1 MEGGS
6 SWLAR
11 LLPWAW
17 PVLLTVLITAP
28 LLAPGYVVGYDM
40 VFVPDLTLRLDL
52 FGVTT
57 ALPRAV
63 PSDVLVA
70 VLDEVAGGQA
80 LNKVVLI
87 AIPLLSGVGM
97 TALWRELRL
106 GGPLAGAVATTLY
119 VWNPFVAERF
129 HLGAWALLLG
139 YAALPWLVRAALR
152 VRRGE
157 GWPGFLLASAACAL
171 TASGGITGL
180 LVAATILAWPGREHL
195 GVHGSGEGLSAPGAE
210 GGLSVFAQSVVGGRG
225 VRWLPRVMLVG
236 AVVLNAPWLVAGL
249 ARAAAAVSDPA
260 AVPAFAA
267 RDEGYGGTLL
277 TLLTLGGV
285 WNADVVPGSRGQL
298 VPVVLGFL
306 LLVAAVVGVVLWW
319 RRDHVVRPLVVAA
332 VVGLVLGM
340 AGVVAPGAL
349 EWAVREIPGAGLF
362 RDGQRYLGPLV
373 LLESVGLGVAVA
385 AVLRVVPMKW
395 VVGATA
401 ALLPIAALPSLA
413 GGDGLKPAQYPAD
426 WAQARRILATDGQP
440 GAFIPWPFESYRAP
454 LWNSRRPVLDPMPR
468 YFTKPSIVPDELIV
482 DGHRLA
488 GEDPRATAVAT
499 TLRESVRTGA
509 DPSAVLQ
516 QQGVRW
522 LIVDREAGGPSPRDF
537 TPQLTEV
544 FNGPTVIIYSLPTT
558 PTEQHVRPWSVALV
572 LTAWTLATAVLAAA
586 AVGAITRLKRVRSS
600 L

>member
-6 SWLAR
+6 SRLAW

-57 ALPRAV
+57 AMPRAV

-70 VLDEVAGGQA
+70 VLDEVAGGQL

-87 AIPLLSGVGM
+87 AIPLLSGLGL

-180 LVAATILAWPGREHL
+180 VIGAAVLLWPRPETEGGRER
-195 GVHGSGEGLSAPGAE
+195 E
-210 GGLSVFAQSVVGGRG
+210 R
-225 VRWLPRVMLVG
+225 LPRLVLLG
-236 AVVLNAPWLVAGL
+236 AVVLNAPWVVAGL
-249 ARAAAAVSDPA
+249 ARTALATSDPA

-267 RDEGYGGTLL
+267 RDEGYGGTLP

-306 LLVAAVVGVVLWW
+306 VLIAAIAGIVIWW
-319 RRDHVVRPLVVAA
+319 RRDRLVPALVVAA
-332 VVGLVLGM
+332 ALAVVLGM
-340 AGVVAPGAL
+340 AGVVAPDAL
-349 EWAVREIPGAGLF
+349 EWAVREVPGAGLF

-373 LLESVGLGVAVA
+373 LLESVGFGVALA
-385 AVLRVVPMKW
+385 AVLRVAPMKRL
-395 VVGATA
+395 VGATA
-401 ALLPIAALPSLA
+401 ALIPIAALPSLA
-413 GGDGLKPAQYPAD
+413 GGDGLKVAEYPAD
-426 WAQARRILATDGQP
+426 WAQARQVLAADNQP
-440 GAFIPWPFESYRAP
+440 GEFIPWPFESYRAP
-454 LWNSRRPVLDPMPR
+454 TWNGRRPVLDPMPR
-468 YFTKPSIVPDELIV
+468 YFSKPSIVPDELIV

-499 TLRESVRTGA
+499 ALREAVRTGA
-509 DPSAVLQ
+509 DPTAVLQ

-522 LIVDREAGGPSPRDF
+522 LIVDRDAGGPSPRAF
-537 TPQLTEV
+537 TPQLAEIFT
-544 FNGPTVIIYSLPTT
+544 GPTVIVYRLPGT
-558 PTEQHVRPWSVALV
+558 PTEQDNRPWAVALV
-572 LTAWTLATAVLAAA
+572 LTAWTLAGAVLAAA
-586 AVGAITRLKRVRSS
+586 AAGAITRLKRVGSA

>member
-6 SWLAR
+6 SRLAR
-11 LLPWAW
+11 WLPWSW

-70 VLDEVAGGQA
+70 VLDELLGGQL
-80 LNKVVLI
+80 LNKLVLV
-87 AIPLLSGVGM
+87 AIPLLAGLGM
-97 TALWRELRL
+97 TALWRHLRL
-106 GGPLAGAVATTLY
+106 GGPLAGAAATTLY
-119 VWNPFVAERF
+119 IWNPFVAERL

-139 YAALPWLVRAALR
+139 YAALPWLIRAALR
-152 VRRGE
+152 VRQGE

-180 LVAATILAWPGREHL
+180 LVAAAVLLWPQEVRRKGRL
-195 GVHGSGEGLSAPGAE
+195 TRLVLIGA
-210 GGLSVFAQSVVGGRG
+210 A
-225 VRWLPRVMLVG
+225 
-236 AVVLNAPWLVAGL
+236 VLNAPWVVAGV
-249 ARAAAAVSDPA
+249 ARVVAATSDPA
-260 AVPAFAA
+260 AVRAFAA
-267 RDEGYGGTLL
+267 RDEGYGGALP

-298 VPVVLGFL
+298 VPVVLGYL
-306 LLVAAVVGVVLWW
+306 LLVV
-319 RRDHVVRPLVVAA
+319 A
-332 VVGLVLGM
+332 VVGLVIWWRRGERLVRGLVVVGVLGLVVGM

-349 EWAVREIPGAGLF
+349 AWAVREVPGAGLF

-373 LLESVGLGVAVA
+373 LVESLGFGVALA

-401 ALLPIAALPSLA
+401 ALVPIAVMPSLA

-426 WAQARRILATDGQP
+426 WAEARRVLASDKAEGE
-440 GAFIPWPFESYRAP
+440 FIPWPFESYRAP
-454 LWNSRRPVLDPMPR
+454 AWNDRRPVLDPMPR
-468 YFTKPSIVPDELIV
+468 YFSRPSIVPDELIV
-482 DGHRLA
+482 DGRRLA
-488 GEDPRATAVAT
+488 GEDPRATAIAT
-499 TLRESVRTGA
+499 ALRDAVRTGT
-509 DPSAVLQ
+509 DPAQTLQ
-516 QQGVRW
+516 QQGVGW
-522 LIVDREAGGPSPRDF
+522 VVVDRDAGGPSPREL
-537 TPQLTEV
+537 TPQLIEA
-544 FNGPTVIIYSLPTT
+544 FSGPTVIVYRIAGT
-558 PTEQHVRPWSVALV
+558 PAEQDNRPWAVVLV
-572 LTAWTLATAVLAAA
+572 LAAWTLAAAVLAAA
-586 AVGAITRLKRVRSS
+586 ATGGITRLRRVRSS

>member
-6 SWLAR
+6 FRLAR

-70 VLDEVAGGQA
+70 VLDEVAGGQV
-80 LNKVVLI
+80 LNKVVLV
-87 AIPLLSGVGM
+87 AIPLLSGLGL

-157 GWPGFLLASAACAL
+157 GWPGFLLASGACAL

-180 LVAATILAWPGREHL
+180 LLAGAILLWPGRENL
-195 GVHGSGEGLSAPGAE
+195 GVVAE
-210 GGLSVFAQSVVGGRG
+210 SEVGRQGR
-225 VRWLPRVMLVG
+225 RWLPRVMLVG
-236 AVVLNAPWLVAGL
+236 TVVLNAPWIVAGL
-249 ARAAAAVSDPA
+249 ARTAAATSDPA

-267 RDEGYGGTLL
+267 RDEGYGGTLP

-285 WNADVVPGSRGQL
+285 WNADVVPSSRGQL
-298 VPVVLGFL
+298 VPMVLGFL
-306 LLVAAVVGVVLWW
+306 LLVMAVAGVVIWW
-319 RRDHVVRPLVVAA
+319 RRDHLVRALVVAGVLA
-332 VVGLVLGM
+332 VVFGM
-340 AGVVAPGAL
+340 AGVVAPDAL
-349 EWAVREIPGAGLF
+349 EWAVREVPGAGLF

-373 LLESVGLGVAVA
+373 LLESVGFGVALA
-385 AVLRVVPMKW
+385 AVLRVVPMKR

-401 ALLPIAALPSLA
+401 ALIPIAALPSLA
-413 GGDGLKPAQYPAD
+413 GGDGLRSAEYPAD
-426 WAQARRILATDGQP
+426 WAQARRVLAADNLP
-440 GAFIPWPFESYRAP
+440 GEFIPWPFESYRAP
-454 LWNSRRPVLDPMPR
+454 TWNGRRPALDPMPR
-468 YFTKPSIVPDELIV
+468 YFSKPSIVPDELIV

-499 TLRESVRTGA
+499 TLREAVRTGA
-509 DPSAVLQ
+509 DPTAVLQ

-537 TPQLTEV
+537 TPQLAEV
-544 FNGPTVIIYSLPTT
+544 FTGPTVIVYRLPGT
-558 PTEQHVRPWSVALV
+558 PAAQDDRPWAVVLV

-586 AVGAITRLKRVRSS
+586 AVGAITRLKRVRSA